1 MLELKR
7 EGAVF
12 VLRLDAGENRFEPRL
27 LDPLGAALDEVERA
41 GSPCALVTTGTG
53 KFYSNGLDT
62 AWMGAHP
69 DEVSAYL
76 GRVLALLG
84 RVLCLPLVTVAAV
97 NGHAFGA
104 GGQLV
109 VAHDFALMRRERGW
123 WCMPEIDMPAPL
135 HPGMTALLQA
145 RLPLRTVHESLV
157 TGRRYTAAEARER
170 QIVDEV
176 ADEAELLPRALEIAA
191 RLADK
196 ADPIMT
202 ALKRG
207 MYAGVIAALALP
219 WEGRRRA

>member
-12 VLRLDAGENRFEPRL
+12 ILKLDAGENRFEPGL
-27 LDPLGAALDEVERA
+27 IDPLDAALDEVERA

-62 AWMGAHP
+62 AWMDAHP
-69 DEVSAYL
+69 GEVSAYL
-76 GRVLALLG
+76 ARVLALLA
-84 RVLCLPLVTVAAV
+84 RVLTFPAVTVAAV

-109 VAHDFALMRRERGW
+109 VAHDFAVMRSGRGY

-145 RLPLRTVHESLV
+145 RLPLRSVHEALV
-157 TGRRYTAAEARER
+157 TGRRYTAEEAAARGM
-170 QIVDEV
+170 VDEV
-176 ADEAELLPRALEIAA
+176 AAEAGVLPRALELAA
-191 RLADK
+191 GLAGK
-196 ADPIMT
+196 AHPIL
-202 ALKRG
+202 AELKRG
-207 MYAGVIAALALP
+207 MYAEAIEKLALP
-219 WEGRRRA
+219 WVRRRG